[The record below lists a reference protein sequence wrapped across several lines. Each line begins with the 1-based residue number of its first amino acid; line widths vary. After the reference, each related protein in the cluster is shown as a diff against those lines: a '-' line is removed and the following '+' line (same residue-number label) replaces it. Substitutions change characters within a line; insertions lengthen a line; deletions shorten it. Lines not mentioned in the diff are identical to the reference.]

1 MSILK
6 GVGFQFDESMSGYF
20 CKGETDPSE
29 GAAVGKRQETKIR
42 FDVHIKI
49 SDLNRFLKVSQHE
62 AELSGTVTCDA
73 IGGTF
78 TIFEGYDHKNNY
90 SLYQVRGI
98 NNDFIGEWHKDL
110 KECNEELQSMGK
122 TLVTNSNFN
131 WICGE
136 HLINPYLVKE
146 DLQANKINLNT
157 LTEDKLTEFI
167 LNTY

>member
-1 MSILK
+1 MK
-6 GVGFQFDESMSGYF
+6 Q
-20 CKGETDPSE
+20 
-29 GAAVGKRQETKIR
+29 
-42 FDVHIKI
+42 
-49 SDLNRFLKVSQHE
+49 N
-62 AELSGTVTCDA
+62 
-73 IGGTF
+73 TF

-98 NNDFIGEWHKDL
+98 DNDFIGEWHKDL

-146 DLQANKINLNT
+146 DLQANNIGLET